1 MKRIRHLALVIVA
14 ALGAAACTDDSAPE
28 GDAVLERE
36 RAALQRARD
45 VEDDLLEAADRQRER
60 IDEEGG

>member
-1 MKRIRHLALVIVA
+1 MKRIRHLLLVTLA
-14 ALGAAACTDDSAPE
+14 ALGSAACTDDSAPE
-28 GDAVLERE
+28 ADAVLERE
-36 RAALQRARD
+36 RAALERARD